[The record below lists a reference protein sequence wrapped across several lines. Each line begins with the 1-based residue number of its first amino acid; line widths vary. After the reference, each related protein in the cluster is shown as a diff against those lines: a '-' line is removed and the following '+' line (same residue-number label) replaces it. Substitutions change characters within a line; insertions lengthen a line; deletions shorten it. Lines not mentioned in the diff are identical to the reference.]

1 MTKVTDKIMLT
12 AAAGLTAVST
22 VSTGVMPLFAQ
33 ENTNVAVV
41 NTDEQTSTSKKEEL
55 EKSLRNAQFN
65 LDIAKQNMDKI
76 QKKLDTSKTTYEDLS
91 KEQITEQT
99 TVNNEYN
106 ALYNDQNAEYQALL
120 QQVANLEA
128 AMASKQAELDAYTK
142 KGRAGIKKF
151 GNSQSGSFKSTK

>member
-1 MTKVTDKIMLT
+1 MYNLIYERGLFSMTKVTDKIILT

-41 NTDEQTSTSKKEEL
+41 NADEQTSTSKKEEL

-76 QKKLDTSKTTYEDLS
+76 QKNW
-91 KEQITEQT
+91 I
-99 TVNNEYN
+99 
-106 ALYNDQNAEYQALL
+106 L
-120 QQVANLEA
+120 Q
-128 AMASKQAELDAYTK
+128 KQHMEIFQK
-142 KGRAGIKKF
+142 NK
-151 GNSQSGSFKSTK
+151 